1 MRNDEIV
8 IEVIFYFY
16 DFGFFIYVWDEI
28 VFEIEY
34 VEVQFVEE
42 GYEFDDIYVIVNL
55 DLNVN
60 VIFIVFIEFCGGN
73 IQLVLEVDLQF
84 LFNLEYYYLV
94 QLLNFEQ
101 RCVFDYFLR
110 WCYQ

>member
-60 VIFIVFIEFCGGN
+60 VIFIVFIEFCGEN
-73 IQLVLEVDLQF
+73 IQLVFEVVEVDLQF
-84 LFNLEYYYLV
+84 FV
-94 QLLNFEQ
+94 
-101 RCVFDYFLR
+101 
-110 WCYQ
+110 

>member
-16 DFGFFIYVWDEI
+16 DFGFFIYFWDEI

-42 GYEFDDIYVIVNL
+42 GYEFDDIYVIVKL
-55 DLNVN
+55 DLNVK
-60 VIFIVFIEFCGGN
+60 VIFIVFIEFCGEN
-73 IQLVLEVDLQF
+73 IQLVFEVDLQF
-84 LFNLEYYYLV
+84 FV
-94 QLLNFEQ
+94 
-101 RCVFDYFLR
+101 
-110 WCYQ
+110 